1 MQTQPITLPTARRSI
16 LPGLLLIF
24 LGLYLLAQKLDWI
37 DLDWIHIY
45 PVLLLFAGAR
55 AFMRYRQFLHSNSL
69 FNAVFLGTLGGF
81 FLIRNYELIPFWPI
95 ETAWPIFLIAAGFG
109 FLAMYL
115 RHSKNVFDFIF
126 GVLLA
131 ALGLIIFFNNLNLI
145 RAQFLA
151 DLWPI
156 IFIIIG
162 IVLIRN
168 SMQQQNRE
176 ESAAGDAP

>member
-1 MQTQPITLPTARRSI
+1 MTSPAARRSI
-16 LPGLLLIF
+16 LPGLFLIF
-24 LGLYLLAQKLDWI
+24 LGLYLLAQKLDWV

-55 AFMRYRQFLHSNSL
+55 SFMRYRQFSHSNSL
-69 FNAVFLGTLGGF
+69 FNTVFLATLGGF

-115 RHSKNVFDFIF
+115 RHSQNVFDFIF
-126 GVLLA
+126 GGMLT

-145 RAQFLA
+145 RAQFLV

-162 IVLIRN
+162 IMLIRN
-168 SMQQQNRE
+168 SLQQKKQKEYASKE
-176 ESAAGDAP
+176 EP